1 VPSQGAQIPVV
12 LLRLKTIEQRKGLA
26 MKASKATRKSRP
38 SAGGK
43 RARSRKS
50 LPARTRGRVHLH
62 IENPPSPGE
71 VFEVTRQRVEKALAS
86 YPALRKRIEITIGY
100 DGDIL
105 NGALK
110 TADVLFGWSFDRS
123 NLAERAPNL
132 RWIHAHGAGVNH
144 LMPLDW
150 LPPGAVLTNSRG
162 VHGSKADE
170 YAIMSILMLNNRVPE
185 MVASQRR
192 ATWNQVFNTSIEGK
206 TLLIVGVG
214 HVGRGAAKWA
224 KRFGLNVIG
233 IRRTG
238 KPHRYVDA
246 MHRPS
251 ALRRLLPSADFVL
264 ITAPHTR
271 DSHHMIGAR
280 EIALLKKGAGI
291 ANYSRAN
298 LVDYEALRG
307 RLEKGELSAI
317 LDVFDP
323 EPLPS
328 ESWLWHAPN
337 LIITPHCSSDD
348 RELYTIKTLDL
359 VFRNMKRFI
368 AGKPLVNRVD
378 ARYQY

>member
-1 VPSQGAQIPVV
+1 
-12 LLRLKTIEQRKGLA
+12 
-26 MKASKATRKSRP
+26 MKASKATRKWHP
-38 SAGGK
+38 STGSK
-43 RARSRKS
+43 PARSRKS
-50 LPARTRGRVHLH
+50 LPARARRRVHLH
-62 IENPPSPGE
+62 IENPLSPGE
-71 VFEVTRQRVEKALAS
+71 VFEVTPQRVEKALAS
-86 YPALRKRIEITIGY
+86 YPGLRKRIEITIGH

-110 TADVLFGWSFDRS
+110 TADVLFGWSFERN

-162 VHGSKADE
+162 VHGSRADE
-170 YAIMSILMLNNRVPE
+170 YAIMTILMLNNRLPE

-192 ATWNQVFNTSIEGK
+192 AMWNQVFNTSIEGK

-214 HVGRGAAKWA
+214 HVGGGAAKWA

-246 MHRPS
+246 MHRPR

-280 EIALLKKGAGI
+280 EIALLKNGAGI
-291 ANYSRAN
+291 VNYSRAN
-298 LVDYEALRG
+298 LVDYDALRG
-307 RLEKGELSAI
+307 RLAKGELSAI

-328 ESWLWHAPN
+328 ESWLWHVPN

-348 RELYTIKTLDL
+348 RELYTVKTLDL